1 VGAGLHNL
9 IPKLYNGIKELQSEQ
24 PIGSIP
30 PECQAWVWLHVAAFD
45 ETFLCLQIVYERQA
59 KHVIQL
65 GFFFLLVQYYFLLL
79 CMDTPRVHMG
89 KAIMK

>member
-1 VGAGLHNL
+1 MGAGSHNL

-30 PECQAWVWLHVAAFD
+30 PECQVWVWLQAAAFD
-45 ETFLCLQIVYERQA
+45 ETFLCLQTACERQA
-59 KHVIQL
+59 RHVIQL
-65 GFFFLLVQYYFLLL
+65 GLSSLLVQYCFLLL

-89 KAIMK
+89 LLFI